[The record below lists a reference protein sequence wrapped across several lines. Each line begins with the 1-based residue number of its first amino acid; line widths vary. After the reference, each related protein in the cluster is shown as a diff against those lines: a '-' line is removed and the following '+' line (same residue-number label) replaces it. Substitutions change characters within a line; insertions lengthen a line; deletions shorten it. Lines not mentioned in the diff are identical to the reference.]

1 MVSRT
6 DLKNNIIQIR
16 DSFDTNRTYIYIYIY
31 VCLDFLFLLRSSSF
45 FNINVEM
52 KYGMLIIIIIPY
64 VLQYFVFILMI

>member
-16 DSFDTNRTYIYIYIY
+16 DSFDTNKTYIYIY
-31 VCLDFLFLLRSSSF
+31 VCLDFLFLLRFSSF